1 MTFWMKCWRKSLL
14 PCSMRMSMSVM
25 FRSSGPCP
33 KGVRGLCLQCL
44 VRCAAVSLFICMWH
58 VSCQGWH
65 ECGAKCMVLLCFTSS
80 LTTYTRRSCGNVATH
95 IMLLEYED
103 FHKFPILS
111 WNPVDQLYP
120 TLLGGWLVHP
130 QQLRL
135 SWSLWAKGATWRREC
150 FLKVML
156 VESTSESWSRRLSLT

>member
-1 MTFWMKCWRKSLL
+1 
-14 PCSMRMSMSVM
+14 MRMSMSVM

-111 WNPVDQLYP
+111 CNPGGP
-120 TLLGGWLVHP
+120 TLSNIAGGVAGSSTAVASLLEPLSQRSNVKKRVLLESDASGVNKRKLI
-130 QQLRL
+130 QKAQLNI
-135 SWSLWAKGATWRREC
+135 A
-150 FLKVML
+150 
-156 VESTSESWSRRLSLT
+156 